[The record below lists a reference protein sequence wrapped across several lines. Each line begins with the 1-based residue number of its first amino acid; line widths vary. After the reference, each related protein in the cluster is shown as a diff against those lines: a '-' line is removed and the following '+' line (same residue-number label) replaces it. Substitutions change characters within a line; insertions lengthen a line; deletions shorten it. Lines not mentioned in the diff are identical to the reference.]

1 MGHRS
6 GVGLSQGSGIGG
18 DVDTD
23 GLDQVKSSHSRPGS
37 SRPISSR
44 PMSSRHRTG
53 SGVGN
58 RRSFEGKNR
67 KGGTSTSMDKSHGGR
82 RKKKSG
88 NVDSDDGSSDDD
100 DDDEKGDEERRKMA
114 VYQILMSMMGK
125 RRKSK
130 LRILTFMGSM
140 AVMIVNQIKD

>member
-6 GVGLSQGSGIGG
+6 GAGLSQGSGIGG

-23 GLDQVKSSHSRPGS
+23 GPDQVKSSHSRPGS

-67 KGGTSTSMDKSHGGR
+67 KGGTSTSMDVRTTNMVGLVTMCGCTQKSHGGR

-88 NVDSDDGSSDDD
+88 NGDSDDASSDDD
-100 DDDEKGDEERRKMA
+100 DDEKRRRRK
-114 VYQILMSMMGK
+114 K
-125 RRKSK
+125 KD
-130 LRILTFMGSM
+130 GSLPDIDEVSI
-140 AVMIVNQIKD
+140 A